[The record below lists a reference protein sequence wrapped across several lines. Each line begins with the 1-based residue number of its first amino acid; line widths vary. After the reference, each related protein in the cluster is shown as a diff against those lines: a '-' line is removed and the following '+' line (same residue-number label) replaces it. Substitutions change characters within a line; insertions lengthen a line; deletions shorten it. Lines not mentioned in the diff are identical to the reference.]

1 MLSNT
6 RVYFTELDLK
16 DDNRQKRKCD
26 VDDLVVVV
34 IVVVVLAVQVVM
46 VAVVMVVVVMA
57 VQVVSVK
64 VMTASDDDGWLIE

>member
-26 VDDLVVVV
+26 VDDMVV
-34 IVVVVLAVQVVM
+34 
-46 VAVVMVVVVMA
+46 VVMVVVVMV
-57 VQVVSVK
+57 VQVVLVK

>member
-1 MLSNT
+1 MQSNT

-26 VDDLVVVV
+26 VDDMVV
-34 IVVVVLAVQVVM
+34 
-46 VAVVMVVVVMA
+46 VVMVVVVMA
-57 VQVVSVK
+57 VQVVLVK

>member
-26 VDDLVVVV
+26 VDDMVV
-34 IVVVVLAVQVVM
+34 
-46 VAVVMVVVVMA
+46 VVMVVVVMA
-57 VQVVSVK
+57 VQVVLVK